1 MNMGRSDTWMQQG
14 KYLFASSKYD
24 EAIKFLNRVIQKD
37 PEDAEAWMFKGRVLY
52 YQRKYM
58 DALRCHEKAVNCD
71 CKNESSHSG
80 IIQCCDKLIEIDGKN
95 IEAFNIKIEALINQG
110 KCEDALEIC
119 DSKFEL
125 NLKNAPRVWN
135 WKGDVLRRQ
144 NKYEEA
150 IKYYNKTLKQDPKNE
165 EAWTNKGKALYLLGR
180 ASDSVICFN
189 KALELKP
196 KDAKVWAMLGMA
208 LKAIHKHVE
217 SEAAI
222 AKAKE
227 LGYHDKIMN

>member
-14 KYLFASSKYD
+14 KHLFASGKYD

-58 DALRCHEKAVNCD
+58 DALRCHEKAANCD
-71 CKNESSHSG
+71 CKNESFHSG
-80 IIQCCDKLIEIDGKN
+80 IIQCCDKLIEIDEKN

-110 KCEDALEIC
+110 KYEDALEIC

-135 WKGDVLRRQ
+135 WKGDALRRQ
-144 NKYEEA
+144 NMQKSG
-150 IKYYNKTLKQDPKNE
+150 QCW
-165 EAWTNKGKALYLLGR
+165 AW
-180 ASDSVICFN
+180 
-189 KALELKP
+189 P
-196 KDAKVWAMLGMA
+196 
-208 LKAIHKHVE
+208 
-217 SEAAI
+217 
-222 AKAKE
+222 
-227 LGYHDKIMN
+227 